1 MAPKIA
7 HNAQAVVEAI
17 EHNDHKTVRAIL
29 GKTPRLV
36 NGSGNRGERPL
47 LIATRLLDIRMMT
60 LLLDEFHADV
70 HVKDKNGYNV
80 LEYAAFGLTDLIA
93 KEKFSDGLHN
103 RYCKILNM
111 LHEKYGCRQKVGGK

>member
-17 EHNDHKTVRAIL
+17 EHQDRKTVRAIL
-29 GKTPRLV
+29 EKNPRLV

-47 LIATRLLDIRMMT
+47 LVAAQLLDMGMMT

-80 LEYAAFGLTDLIA
+80 YEYAAFGLTDIA
-93 KEKFSDGLHN
+93 AKKQFTNEIHT

-111 LHEKYGCRQKVGGK
+111 LHEKYDCRQKAGGK